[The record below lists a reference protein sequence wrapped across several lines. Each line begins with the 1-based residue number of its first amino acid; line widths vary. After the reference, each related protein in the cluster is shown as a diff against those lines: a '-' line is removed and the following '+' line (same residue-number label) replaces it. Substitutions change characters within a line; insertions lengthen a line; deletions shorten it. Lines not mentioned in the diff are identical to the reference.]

1 MKESDR
7 STSYQS
13 SSTPGTD
20 GTSPPSHASPE
31 TVERENEYERSQAE
45 LVNNMNRVRVT
56 DCYSRYFGPAST
68 FHLVSTALSTQANG
82 EELRGDPTRQ
92 PEVYQR
98 YHENIESLGWDIM
111 PVRAPSVEIARSN

>member
-1 MKESDR
+1 M
-7 STSYQS
+7 
-13 SSTPGTD
+13 
-20 GTSPPSHASPE
+20 
-31 TVERENEYERSQAE
+31 QAE

-56 DCYSRYFGPAST
+56 DCYTRYFGPAST

-82 EELRGDPTRQ
+82 DELRGDPARQ

-111 PVRAPSVEIARSN
+111 PVRGLPLEETYQPS